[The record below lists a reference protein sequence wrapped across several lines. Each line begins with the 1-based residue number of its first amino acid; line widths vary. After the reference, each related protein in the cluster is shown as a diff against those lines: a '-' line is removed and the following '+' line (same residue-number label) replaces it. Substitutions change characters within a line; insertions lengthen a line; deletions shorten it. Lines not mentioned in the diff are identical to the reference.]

1 MASLPSDGFLLGAN
15 LCQKRWQSTVYRI
28 LCVLPKRAQKG
39 FQQTGSMH
47 QRTSLRVV
55 SGKRTTILT
64 HTHTHTYQFT
74 GNLTQ
79 SFFKRKMVH
88 GVAQSWVLAFRF
100 PQDCSSQLARRTQIS
115 GVGASGF
122 ARHGG
127 ARCRPPGGVVDL
139 GTPQLT
145 PWSHALE
152 SLFGLGPLT
161 TCGSFFWPVRSSDK
175 ILVVVPSASLENPW
189 HPEGIKKR
197 AVGRVP
203 MRFRDSNISLHSTTM
218 FGSGTK
224 PQGPRA
230 MQALS
235 GTRAPLVSCSHCVCR
250 RAFWFVSGAPRG
262 FNWHLSA
269 F

>member
-1 MASLPSDGFLLGAN
+1 M
-15 LCQKRWQSTVYRI
+15 CQRWQSTVYI
-28 LCVLPKRAQKG
+28 LCVLPRAQKG

-55 SGKRTTILT
+55 SGKRTTIL
-64 HTHTHTYQFT
+64 THTHTYQFT

-145 PWSHALE
+145 PWIHALE
-152 SLFGLGPLT
+152 SLFWLGPLT

-203 MRFRDSNISLHSTTM
+203 MRFRDSNISLHSTAM
-218 FGSGTK
+218 FGSGIK

-230 MQALS
+230 NAGIVGHL
-235 GTRAPLVSCSHCVCR
+235 
-250 RAFWFVSGAPRG
+250 GAPRIACLG
-262 FNWHLSA
+262 QNITGL
-269 F
+269 